1 VHAMAVASV
10 TEISA
15 ISDRGFEHAIR
26 AGIGRATETLRGVQ
40 GCWVKDMNVA
50 ISDGEITGYRVNLEI
65 TFLLEDPGEE
75 SERLR
80 AAADETRTAGRAVP
94 VEERPEA
101 GGA

>member
-1 VHAMAVASV
+1 MAVASV

-65 TFLLEDPGEE
+65 TFLLEDEDSDEE
-75 SERLR
+75 SERVR
-80 AAADETRTAGRAVP
+80 AAADETRTAGRTVP